1 MMDDDTINRII
12 RQLNPGDR
20 AAGRQKALDSARL
33 PESCQWVLDLPKIR
47 DWLSGRGPKLLWL
60 DGLTATG
67 KTFLS
72 SKVVNHIR
80 SNDRLQANNS
90 AVAVVYADKSY
101 EHRNI
106 ADWNLRLSSVARQ
119 LASQL
124 PTSSAALKR
133 ALAKF
138 SDTDDDQLHSILRT
152 LASEFGTI
160 FVVFDGIGKATTKSL
175 KALMRVLGGG
185 HKERASFRVLITSRD
200 PPPDAFTAQFEVSV
214 VKAGADSVDLK
225 AYVTSE
231 LRDALQELSPLELSK
246 VNALLDAGISL
257 TCDRI
262 FPPLPLPQLCAEPSE
277 AMETLSTIIASV
289 HGQSTSDT
297 MQQACRRIMA
307 QIKSSKWGDM
317 ICCVLYHLI
326 KINEFGYEFT
336 IPMAVDAL
344 DAWKIF
350 HQDGS
355 SYTATDILEICTGLY
370 YFSDDNQTIRIRSP
384 ILEHYLRHEEFGREY
399 EELCTTAQ
407 MRYLCKPEFPGGACA
422 SSKEL
427 RERLNN
433 NRYLWYAARMLAP
446 NLHQYIPRSFISDFM
461 ALSSNQG
468 SIDSYLQAANAWPY
482 QDEVTYDELEESSE
496 YWNCFTRGFRPLHLA
511 VQLSDSVPLIHALA
525 ERGEQLEA
533 RNKDGQ
539 TALHIAAQSQGK
551 CNALRAL
558 LARGSDVSAVDENG
572 ETPLSLAI
580 VWGSVESVKLL
591 FEYGADISAIDEEAL
606 EMCTQEEPEIA
617 KYLSERGVEMPAN
630 DDNDDSSTVSE

>member
-1 MMDDDTINRII
+1 MDDDTINRII

-33 PESCQWVLDLPKIR
+33 PGV
-47 DWLSGRGPKLLWL
+47 
-60 DGLTATG
+60 
-67 KTFLS
+67 

-80 SNDRLQANNS
+80 SDDRLRANNS
-90 AVAVVYADKSY
+90 AVAVVYAEKSY

-133 ALAKF
+133 ALVMF
-138 SDTDDDQLHSILRT
+138 SDTDDDQLHSVLRT
-152 LASEFGTI
+152 LASEFGTVFI
-160 FVVFDGIGKATTKSL
+160 VFDGIGKATTNSL
-175 KALMRVLGGG
+175 KALMRILDGG
-185 HKERASFRVLITSRD
+185 HEERASFQVLITSRD
-200 PPPDAFTAQFEVSV
+200 PPPDTFTAQFEVSV
-214 VKAGADSVDLK
+214 VKAGADSIDLR

-231 LRDALQELSPLELSK
+231 LRDAFPELSPLELSK
-246 VNALLDAGISL
+246 VNALLEAEISFAWGGVFL
-257 TCDRI
+257 
-262 FPPLPLPQLCAEPSE
+262 PLPLPHLCVKPSE
-277 AMETLSTIIASV
+277 AMETLSTMTAPA
-289 HGQSTSDT
+289 HGQSTSAT
-297 MQQACRRIMA
+297 MQQACRGIMA

-317 ICCVLYHLI
+317 VCCVLYHLV
-326 KINEFGYEFT
+326 KSSEFGYEFT

-344 DAWKIF
+344 GAWKIF
-350 HQDGS
+350 HEDGS
-355 SYTATDILEICTGLY
+355 RYTASDIIEICAGLY

-384 ILEHYLRHEEFGREY
+384 ILENYLQHEEFGREY

-407 MRYLCKPEFPGGACA
+407 MRYLCKPEFSNGACA
-422 SSKEL
+422 SSNEL
-427 RERLNN
+427 RECFKN

-446 NLHQYIPRSFISDFM
+446 NLHQHIPKSFISDFM
-461 ALSSNQG
+461 VLSSNQG

-482 QDEVTYDELEESSE
+482 KDEVTYDELEESLE

-511 VQLSDSVPLIHALA
+511 VQLSDSAPLIQALT
-525 ERGEQLEA
+525 ELGEQLEG

-539 TALHIAAQSQGK
+539 TALHIAAQSQGD

-558 LARGSDVSAVDENG
+558 LACGSDLSAVDENG

-580 VWGSVESVKLL
+580 VWGSIESVKLL
-591 FEYGADISAIDEEAL
+591 FEYGADINTVDEETL

-617 KYLSERGVEMPAN
+617 KYLAERGVEMPVN
-630 DDNDDSSTVSE
+630 DDNDDSSTISE

>member
-1 MMDDDTINRII
+1 MAAIMDDDIINSII

-33 PESCQWVLDLPKIR
+33 SGVCPWFLDLSEIR
-47 DWLSGRGPKLLWL
+47 GWLNGTGPQLLWL
-60 DGLTATG
+60 DGPTATG

-80 SNDRLQANNS
+80 SDDRLRANNS
-90 AVAVVYADKSY
+90 AVAVVYAEKSY

-152 LASEFGTI
+152 MASEFGTV
-160 FVVFDGIGKATTKSL
+160 FVVFDGIGKVTTKSL

-185 HKERASFRVLITSRD
+185 HEEKAVFQVLITSRG
-200 PPPDAFTAQFEVSV
+200 PPPDGFTAQFEVSIV
-214 VKAGADSVDLK
+214 EAGADSIDLK
-225 AYVTSE
+225 AYVTSD
-231 LRDALQELSPLELSK
+231 LRDAFQELSPLEFSK
-246 VNALLDAGISL
+246 
-257 TCDRI
+257 
-262 FPPLPLPQLCAEPSE
+262 
-277 AMETLSTIIASV
+277 
-289 HGQSTSDT
+289 
-297 MQQACRRIMA
+297 QACRRIMA

-317 ICCVLYHLI
+317 ICCVLYHLA

-336 IPMAVDAL
+336 IPMAADAL

-355 SYTATDILEICTGLY
+355 PYTAADIIEICAGLY

-407 MRYLCKPEFPGGACA
+407 MRYLCKPEFSSGACA
-422 SSKEL
+422 SSNEL
-427 RERLNN
+427 RERFKND
-433 NRYLWYAARMLAP
+433 RYLWYAARMLAP
-446 NLHQYIPRSFISDFM
+446 NLHQHMPKSFVFDFM
-461 ALSSNQG
+461 VLSSNQG

-482 QDEVTYDELEESSE
+482 QDEVAYDELEESSE

-511 VQLSDSVPLIHALA
+511 VQLSDSAPLIHTLA
-525 ERGEQLEA
+525 ERGEELEA

-539 TALHIAAQSQGK
+539 TALHIAAQSQGE

-558 LARGSDVSAVDENG
+558 LACGSDVSAVDENG

-591 FEYGADISAIDEEAL
+591 FKYGADISTVDEEAL

-617 KYLSERGVEMPAN
+617 KYLAERGVEMPVN

>member
-1 MMDDDTINRII
+1 MDDAAINRII

-20 AAGRQKALDSARL
+20 AAGRQRALDSARL
-33 PESCQWVLDLPKIR
+33 PGVCSWFLDLSEIR
-47 DWLSGRGPKLLWL
+47 GWLNGTGPRLLWL
-60 DGLTATG
+60 VGPTATG

-72 SKVVNHIR
+72 SKVVNHIQ
-80 SNDRLQANNS
+80 SNEKFRANNS
-90 AVAVVYADKSY
+90 AVAVVYAEKSY

-124 PTSSAALKR
+124 PTSSPTIKR

-138 SDTDDDQLHSILRT
+138 SDTDDDELHSILRT
-152 LASEFGTI
+152 LASEFGTV
-160 FVVFDGIGKATTKSL
+160 FVVLDGIGKATTKSL

-185 HKERASFRVLITSRD
+185 HEERASFQVLITSRD
-200 PPPDAFTAQFEVSV
+200 PPPDAFMAQFEISIVE
-214 VKAGADSVDLK
+214 AGADSVDLK
-225 AYVTSE
+225 DYVTSE
-231 LRDALQELSPLELSK
+231 LRDAFQELSPLELSK
-246 VNALLDAGISL
+246 VNALLEAESSL
-257 TCDRI
+257 TCDGV
-262 FPPLPLPQLCAEPSE
+262 FPPLPLPHLCARPSE
-277 AMETLSTIIASV
+277 AMESLSTMIASA

-317 ICCVLYHLI
+317 ICCVLYHLV
-326 KINEFGYEFT
+326 KISEFGYEFT
-336 IPMAVDAL
+336 IPMAIDAL
-344 DAWKIF
+344 NAWKIF

-355 SYTATDILEICTGLY
+355 PYTALEIIEICAGLY

-399 EELCTTAQ
+399 EEPCTAAQ
-407 MRYLCKPEFPGGACA
+407 MRYLCKPEFSNGACA
-422 SSKEL
+422 SSNEL
-427 RERLNN
+427 RERLTN

-446 NLHQYIPRSFISDFM
+446 NLHQHIPRSFISEFM
-461 ALSSNQG
+461 VLSSNQG

-482 QDEVTYDELEESSE
+482 QDKVTYDELEESFE

-511 VQLSDSVPLIHALA
+511 VQLSDSAPLIHILT
-525 ERGEQLEA
+525 ERGGELEG
-533 RNKDGQ
+533 RNNDGQ
-539 TALHIAAQSQGK
+539 TALHIAAQSQGE
-551 CNALRAL
+551 CNTLRAL
-558 LARGSDVSAVDENG
+558 LACGSDVSAVDENG

-591 FEYGADISAIDEEAL
+591 FEYGADISTVDEEAL